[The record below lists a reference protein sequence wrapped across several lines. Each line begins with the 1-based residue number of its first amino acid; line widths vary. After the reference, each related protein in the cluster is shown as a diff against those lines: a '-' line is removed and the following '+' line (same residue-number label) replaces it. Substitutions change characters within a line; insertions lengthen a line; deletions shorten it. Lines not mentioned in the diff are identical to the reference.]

1 MAESLI
7 DRVLREQ
14 RWMDPFG
21 DFVQRVVGGIYGAL
35 GPLGPALKNLAHGT
49 WALRHPLHPALT
61 DFPLGAWSVGV
72 IADFAARYWHVLPT
86 QAGDIGLAAGV
97 VAALGAVL
105 TGYTDFHETYALE
118 RRSALLHGLVM
129 TTVFVLMALSL
140 ALRWWAGPGAHDL
153 AVWIALAGVLLT
165 MLGMYLGGHVVYR
178 FGTAVDRNAFVEAP
192 EDFVDV
198 GALADFPEGRMKSV
212 DAGAAKVLVV
222 RRGDSVLA
230 ISNVCSHAGG
240 PLDEGELQ
248 GDVVT
253 CPWHGSKFCI
263 RDGAVRGGP
272 ATFSQP
278 RYEARVSDGRLELK
292 LMEVA
297 H

>member
-7 DRVLREQ
+7 DRILREQ
-14 RWMDPFG
+14 SWMDPPA
-21 DFVQRVVGGIYGAL
+21 DLIQRLVGGLYGAL
-35 GPLGPALKNLAHGT
+35 GPVGTALKNLAHGT

-72 IADFAARYWHVLPT
+72 IADLAARYWHVLPT

-97 VAALGAVL
+97 VAAFGAVL
-105 TGYTDFHETYALE
+105 TGYTDFHETWALE

-129 TTVFVLMALSL
+129 TTAFVLMALSL
-140 ALRWWAGPGAHDL
+140 ALRWWAGAGAHDA
-153 AVWIALAGVLLT
+153 AVWIAVAGVLLT
-165 MLGMYLGGHVVYR
+165 MFGMYLGGHVVYR
-178 FGTAVDRNAFVEAP
+178 FGSAVDRNAFIEAP

-198 GALADFPEGRMKSV
+198 GALADFPDGSMKAV
-212 DAGAAKVLVV
+212 DAGAARVLVL
-222 RRGDSVLA
+222 RRGDSALA

-240 PLDEGELQ
+240 PLDEGDLQ

-253 CPWHGSKFCI
+253 CPWHGSKFCVL
-263 RDGAVRGGP
+263 DGAVRGGP

-278 RYEARVSDGRLELK
+278 RYETRIREGRLELK
-292 LMEVA
+292 LAEVS

>member
-7 DRVLREQ
+7 DRVLRQ
-14 RWMDPFG
+14 QSWMDPVG
-21 DFVQRVVGGIYGAL
+21 DFIQKVVGGIYGGL
-35 GPLGPALKNLAHGT
+35 GPLGTALKNIAHGT

-72 IADFAARYWHVLPT
+72 IADFAARYWHALPT
-86 QAGDIGLAAGV
+86 QAGDIALAAGT
-97 VAALGAVL
+97 VAAVGAVL
-105 TGYTDFHETYALE
+105 TGYTDFHETWALE
-118 RRSALLHGLVM
+118 RRSALFHGVVM
-129 TTVFVLMALSL
+129 TTVFLVMALSL
-140 ALRWWAGPGAHDL
+140 ALRWWAGSGAHDL
-153 AVWIALAGVLLT
+153 AVWLALVGVLLT
-165 MLGMYLGGHVVYR
+165 MFGMYLGGHIVYR
-178 FGTAVDRNAFVEAP
+178 FGTAVDRNAFIEAP

-198 GALADFPEGRMKSV
+198 GALADFPEGRMKAV

-222 RRGDSVLA
+222 RRGEQALA

-240 PLDEGELQ
+240 PLDEGQLD

-253 CPWHGSKFCI
+253 CPWHGSRFCV
-263 RDGAVRGGP
+263 RDGEVRGGP

-278 RYEARVSDGRLELK
+278 RYETRIRDGRLELK
-292 LMEVA
+292 LAEVS